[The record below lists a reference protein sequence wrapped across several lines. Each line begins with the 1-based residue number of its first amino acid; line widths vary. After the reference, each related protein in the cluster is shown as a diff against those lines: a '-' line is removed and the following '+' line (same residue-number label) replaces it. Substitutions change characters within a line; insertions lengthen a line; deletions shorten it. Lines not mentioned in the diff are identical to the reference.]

1 MSSPKY
7 QRIQDDMPISQSQPS
22 YLEIQPDLPKR
33 LLESNHWVGND
44 KSPVVPTEDQPVD
57 GPGRT
62 ASKHIPAVHQPK
74 SIVMVPVEPTEE
86 PDYMGFSL
94 LATMCCF
101 SPLGIAA
108 FIFSKLT
115 KKANHEGNVI
125 AAQRYSRTAVI
136 LALLSFVIGLP
147 LLIFYFIFT
156 TK

>member
-22 YLEIQPDLPKR
+22 YLEIQPDLPKK
-33 LLESNHWVGND
+33 LLESTHWVDNE
-44 KSPVVPTEDQPVD
+44 KSPVVPTEDQLED

-115 KKANHEGNVI
+115 QKANHEGNVI

-136 LALLSFVIGLP
+136 LALLSLVIGLP

-156 TK
+156 KK